1 MPCSLH
7 AKARSLRSAT
17 TLSVLKNFISGFSLF
32 VSMVKSSVITLRA
45 IQSTGKFL
53 EISNSSAYILPSSG
67 GSVIFNGLAL
77 GYSQGQV
84 LYVYVNGQ
92 NVENITLGQSNTFE
106 FSLQFPANTTTKAEQ
121 YNVYVS
127 DNAGTVSNTYPI
139 YVAPSGNPLSCLQQ
153 LPPQPTKIGS
163 ANYKVYSGYYYD
175 FRNGRIRCCL
185 LEVGVQITGAPPGD
199 YFKMFY
205 MLIPRPSSEGPS
217 GGCHSLY
224 VWQNV
229 GTSALLRGEGVTDPN
244 GNLEISGF
252 VANDSLNYYCY
263 VDALIAVADSSCENV
278 YIAQLPQQL
287 CGTYVCYGRVT

>member
-1 MPCSLH
+1 M
-7 AKARSLRSAT
+7 SA
-17 TLSVLKNFISGFSLF
+17 FPLF
-32 VSMVKSSVITLRA
+32 LSMVKSNIITLSA
-45 IQSTGKFL
+45 IQSTSTGKFL
-53 EISNSSAYILPSSG
+53 EITNSTDYILPSSG
-67 GSVIFNGLAL
+67 GSVTFDGGAS
-77 GYSQGQV
+77 GYPVNYV

-92 NVENITLGQSNTFE
+92 EVTTTTTYEDNGVIVFE
-106 FSLQFPANTTTKAEQ
+106 FTLEFPANTTTKAEQ

-139 YVAPSGNPLSCLQQ
+139 YVTPSGNPLSCLQQ

-163 ANYKVYSGYYYD
+163 ANYKVSSGYVYD
-175 FRNGRIRCCL
+175 YTSGEIRCCL
-185 LEVGVQITGAPPGD
+185 LEVGVQITGAPPVD

-205 MLIPRPSSEGPS
+205 MLIPRPSSEGPT
-217 GGCHSLY
+217 GGCHGLN

-229 GTSALLRGEGVTDPN
+229 GTSALLRGEGVTDSN

-263 VDALIAVADSSCENV
+263 VDALIGVADSSCENV

-287 CGTYVCYGRVT
+287 CGTYVCYHRVA

>member
-1 MPCSLH
+1 
-7 AKARSLRSAT
+7 
-17 TLSVLKNFISGFSLF
+17 
-32 VSMVKSSVITLRA
+32 MVKSSVITLSA
-45 IQSTGKFL
+45 TQSTGKFL

-92 NVENITLGQSNTFE
+92 SVTSITLGQSNTFE
-106 FSLQFPANTTTKAEQ
+106 FSLQFPANTTTKTEE

-139 YVAPSGNPLSCLQQ
+139 YVAPTGSPLSCLQQ

-163 ANYKVYSGYYYD
+163 ANYKVTSEYYYD
-175 FRNGRIRCCL
+175 FINGEVRCCL
-185 LEVGVQITGAPPGD
+185 LGVGVQITGAPPGD
-199 YFKMFY
+199 YFEMYY
-205 MLIPRPSSEGPS
+205 MLIPRPSSEGPT
-217 GGCHSLY
+217 GGCHGLN

-229 GTSALLRGEGVTDPN
+229 GTSALITGEGVTDSN
-244 GNLEISGF
+244 GNLVINGL

-263 VDALIAVADSSCENV
+263 VYALIAVADSSCENV

-287 CGTYVCYGRVT
+287 CGTYVCYHRVI

>member
-1 MPCSLH
+1 VVKSNII
-7 AKARSLRSAT
+7 
-17 TLSVLKNFISGFSLF
+17 TLSAKQS
-32 VSMVKSSVITLRA
+32 T
-45 IQSTGKFL
+45 STGKFL
-53 EISNSSAYILPSSG
+53 EITNSSAYIVGSSG
-67 GSVIFNGLAL
+67 GSVTFGGLAL

-92 NVENITLGQSNTFE
+92 EVTTTTTYEDNGVIEFE
-106 FSLQFPANTTTKAEQ
+106 FTLEFPANTTTKAEQ

-139 YVAPSGNPLSCLQQ
+139 YVAPSGNLLSCLQQ

-163 ANYKVYSGYYYD
+163 ANYKVSSGYYYD